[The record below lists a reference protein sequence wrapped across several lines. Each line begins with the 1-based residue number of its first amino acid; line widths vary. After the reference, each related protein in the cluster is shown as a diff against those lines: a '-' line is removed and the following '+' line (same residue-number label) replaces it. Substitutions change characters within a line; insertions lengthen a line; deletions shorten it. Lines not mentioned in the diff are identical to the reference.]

1 MIRKAVAPVLL
12 TLTLLSAAL
21 LLSGCFSQV
30 IYGTW
35 QFKYTSY
42 ANGSEQTDAMFPMVF
57 DVRKNGEI
65 YLLDTLFA
73 TFKREKNL
81 FTVTFVDD
89 DAEEPEVIT
98 GAYEVE
104 TTSEGTFLYIYP
116 DDQNIMYT
124 LVRVSKDSNPAP

>member
-1 MIRKAVAPVLL
+1 MIRKVIAPILL
-12 TLTLLSAAL
+12 TLMLLSAAL
-21 LLSGCFSQV
+21 LVSGCFSQV

-42 ANGSEQTDAMFPMVF
+42 ANGSERTDALFPMVF

-73 TFKREKNL
+73 TFERNKNL
-81 FTVTFVDD
+81 FTVTFVDE
-89 DAEEPEVIT
+89 DAEEPEIIT

-104 TTSEGTFLYIYP
+104 TTSEGTYLYIYP

-124 LVRVSKDSNPAP
+124 LVRVSQGSNPAP